1 MLRQIEFALFDIRLH
16 AEPAQAHR
24 VQALMDEV
32 RAEVAVLHPPAFN
45 RFQNAFSHIFAG
57 GYAAGYYSYKWA
69 EVLSADAWSAFEE
82 TGLFDA
88 ETGARLRRE
97 ILEVGG
103 SRPAIESFRAFR
115 GREPQIDALLR
126 HQGLAG

>member
-1 MLRQIEFALFDIRLH
+1 M
-16 AEPAQAHR
+16 
-24 VQALMDEV
+24 
-32 RAEVAVLHPPAFN
+32 
-45 RFQNAFSHIFAG
+45 
-57 GYAAGYYSYKWA
+57 
-69 EVLSADAWSAFEE
+69 LSADAWSAFEE

-115 GREPQIDALLR
+115 GREPRIDALLR